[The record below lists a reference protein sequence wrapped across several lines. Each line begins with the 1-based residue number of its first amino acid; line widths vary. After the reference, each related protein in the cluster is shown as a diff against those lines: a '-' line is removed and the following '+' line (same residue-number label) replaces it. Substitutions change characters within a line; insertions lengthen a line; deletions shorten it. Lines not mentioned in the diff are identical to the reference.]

1 MPISYELPEVPNNEW
16 IDKQFGFTG
25 QWLPDLDPA
34 LIGPENYSVLRNLRY
49 NDAGLEGVHGYTL
62 VNSTPYSSFIHVDN
76 AYHFRSEKIDVNTTG
91 SYLLV
96 HSHRPSDNKG
106 VVHVGEI
113 DVGSGSG
120 EINQSAAFDE
130 NDGHDFDDSSVDLI
144 GRFSA
149 APQNTCCYANSQDVQ
164 VYSGHQH
171 RIAAAYAAMD
181 REAATSKDISDFINN
196 DTDAETFK
204 IAENLIDNPY
214 METDDT
220 WTDYGTPTTNA
231 RNSSRIKSGQYGWKF
246 TVNAANEGMASAAY
260 SITNG
265 TTYRYGF
272 WVYPEDHAN
281 VGTRILDGDGTELVA
296 QADNAIT
303 QDAWNYVTGTF
314 TATSTGNNAKIQI
327 NSGTDTT
334 GSWFIDDAVVVEDG
348 YYTNL
353 ILLTTRPIRGL
364 YYNVKTVN
372 TTTSTM
378 NMNTWESSGWGS
390 DLTITDNTDTGA
402 TLAADGT
409 VTFSHTYGT
418 SVLKYIQE
426 LQLYAY
432 NVTIDAGKAEIQ
444 SVSCDPAFQPRSN
457 VWDGVYREVLEFQVN
472 PDGTKFSDYS
482 LHVAQASD
490 TTVPIGA
497 EIGDCNGT
505 SEIII
510 MFEEQMSGIR
520 YIMLGDLVNT
530 TNRTSTLSYWNG
542 FSWTALTYATNLWI
556 DGTLVGPDTFN
567 ATGTMHWIPPTNE
580 EKQQL
585 FDSTGYAYKLEFSG
599 DLSGTN
605 SEDIVIDLCYGI
617 PSLSRTLDPFDFSVL
632 YGRRLML
639 GSFSEGNE
647 GNRMDYCLTDAPDV
661 WNGAQSSEYG
671 FQSLRYGGQDKLTA
685 ATQLYNRFGASVF
698 SMLLVFKSTEVYLT
712 VGDTPSTFEIYP
724 VSQTIGCPAPL
735 TLATAEVGL
744 EIGEGL
750 TRNIAIWVSH
760 SGPIMFDGAVL
771 QPIRGIENYFDPN
784 ESAYVEWDVMDEA
797 RGWVDQTY
805 KEYNL
810 LLPSGPGSATV
821 NTWLV
826 YDLMRKKWFQKDTAT
841 AESPITGFNVVDNT
855 GEQLVFGGTDD
866 GYLMYLENGT
876 TWNGIPII
884 QQIRTGDFWPSEN
897 IWDST
902 LIRKFKFY
910 TLKTQESNV
919 DLDVTYYADTAAN
932 SGAGV
937 FWQDQASGVSWADYT
952 NGVQWADATSATLS
966 LDLDAS
972 VGLQRVVRVISD
984 LNRVGWAH
992 AFEFEVETSGTA
1004 KGFQPIAWGIQYR
1017 IERKDNTATG

>member
-1 MPISYELPEVPNNEW
+1 
-16 IDKQFGFTG
+16 
-25 QWLPDLDPA
+25 
-34 LIGPENYSVLRNLRY
+34 
-49 NDAGLEGVHGYTL
+49 
-62 VNSTPYSSFIHVDN
+62 
-76 AYHFRSEKIDVNTTG
+76 
-91 SYLLV
+91 
-96 HSHRPSDNKG
+96 
-106 VVHVGEI
+106 
-113 DVGSGSG
+113 
-120 EINQSAAFDE
+120 
-130 NDGHDFDDSSVDLI
+130 
-144 GRFSA
+144 
-149 APQNTCCYANSQDVQ
+149 
-164 VYSGHQH
+164 
-171 RIAAAYAAMD
+171 
-181 REAATSKDISDFINN
+181 
-196 DTDAETFK
+196 
-204 IAENLIDNPY
+204 
-214 METDDT
+214 
-220 WTDYGTPTTNA
+220 
-231 RNSSRIKSGQYGWKF
+231 
-246 TVNAANEGMASAAY
+246 
-260 SITNG
+260 
-265 TTYRYGF
+265 
-272 WVYPEDHAN
+272 
-281 VGTRILDGDGTELVA
+281 
-296 QADNAIT
+296 
-303 QDAWNYVTGTF
+303 
-314 TATSTGNNAKIQI
+314 
-327 NSGTDTT
+327 
-334 GSWFIDDAVVVEDG
+334 
-348 YYTNL
+348 
-353 ILLTTRPIRGL
+353 
-364 YYNVKTVN
+364 
-372 TTTSTM
+372 
-378 NMNTWESSGWGS
+378 
-390 DLTITDNTDTGA
+390 
-402 TLAADGT
+402 
-409 VTFSHTYGT
+409 
-418 SVLKYIQE
+418 
-426 LQLYAY
+426 
-432 NVTIDAGKAEIQ
+432 
-444 SVSCDPAFQPRSN
+444 
-457 VWDGVYREVLEFQVN
+457 
-472 PDGTKFSDYS
+472 
-482 LHVAQASD
+482 
-490 TTVPIGA
+490 
-497 EIGDCNGT
+497 
-505 SEIII
+505 
-510 MFEEQMSGIR
+510 
-520 YIMLGDLVNT
+520 
-530 TNRTSTLSYWNG
+530 
-542 FSWTALTYATNLWI
+542 
-556 DGTLVGPDTFN
+556 
-567 ATGTMHWIPPTNE
+567 
-580 EKQQL
+580 
-585 FDSTGYAYKLEFSG
+585 
-599 DLSGTN
+599 
-605 SEDIVIDLCYGI
+605 
-617 PSLSRTLDPFDFSVL
+617 
-632 YGRRLML
+632 ML